1 MKKTLLFLALLCT
14 NTLFAQ
20 LSGTVVDPRGEPV
33 IGASV
38 VLLNQSTP
46 TNIGTVTDFDGN
58 WSINIYG
65 KNAENAVVR
74 IQSMGFQAQDYKT
87 SKPSGNRITL
97 EPDQNVLKEVSVVQ
111 QRLSAQQEKSA
122 LTVESMD
129 ALAIKESP
137 SVSFYDHLGTLKGVD
152 LTSASIGFK
161 IINTRGFN
169 STSPVRSL
177 QLIDGVDNQSP
188 GLNFSLGN
196 FLGAPD
202 LDIVTVDVIAG
213 ASTAF
218 YGPSAFNG
226 VISMQTKDPFQFT
239 GLSASLKAG
248 ERNLT
253 EFSMRWAAKVN
264 EKFAYK
270 INVFALKADDWEANN
285 MDPTDISRDDATNP
299 GGYDAVNRYGDEDW
313 WDDGGDSKTFPGLG
327 RFYRP
332 GIEEKHLVDYDT
344 ENIKLTTALH
354 YKIKEDL
361 TAIYAVN
368 FGSGTTVYQGDN
380 RYSLKDILFLQN
392 RVELQKKDKWF
403 WRAYST
409 HEDAGNSYDAYFT
422 ALRMQD
428 SVVSNQSYNLYYTG
442 LWNIFN
448 KPKVRA
454 MPGAPAN
461 SLPMSQYQSI
471 MDSLIASNPDFFNQ
485 LHEDNRNNVSIAT
498 ASDALGAVTIEE
510 LESFANQLIPGTSE
524 FNNLKNHITS
534 TLFTEGGSR
543 FYDKSALYHTQG
555 ERTFTYDNGAVFR
568 IGGNFRLYT
577 PKSAGTIFSDT
588 AGTVITNKEA
598 GLYGGWEQSFMDE
611 RLKLSA
617 TGRVDKNQNFRALVS
632 PAVSSV
638 YKATENQT
646 FRLSFSSAI
655 RNPTLADQYLN
666 YNVGRAVLLG
676 NLDGFDSLVTID
688 NIADYLGKPAN
699 ERLSHDF
706 GYFDVDAIRPE
717 KVKTAEVG
725 YRATLGTRVF
735 VDANYY
741 YSLYDDFIGYII
753 GADIEEGTTA
763 IDRLKSLQVYRVA
776 ANATEQVTTQ
786 GFSIGMNTFVGDYQT
801 LTGNYSWNKLTSAVS
816 DPIVPAF
823 NTPEH
828 KFNLGWNIRN
838 YPWNQDDSKLIG
850 AGVNYKWVQGFVFEG
865 SPQFTGSIPS
875 YGLCDA
881 QVSLTRIKDNSNKKR
896 TITYKIGASN
906 VLNNKVYQVFGGP
919 LVGRLAYLSI
929 QIN

>member
-1 MKKTLLFLALLCT
+1 MNKSLLLIALLCGSS
-14 NTLFAQ
+14 LYAQ
-20 LSGTVVDPRGEPV
+20 ISGVVVDPRGEPV
-33 IGASV
+33 VGASV
-38 VLLNQSTP
+38 VVMNQSIP
-46 TNIGTVTDFDGN
+46 TTIGTVTDFDGN
-58 WSINIYG
+58 WSLSIYG
-65 KNAENAVVR
+65 KNAEGAVVQV
-74 IQSMGFQAQDYKT
+74 QSMGFQPRTFKT
-87 SKPSGNRITL
+87 TGTTGNRITL
-97 EPDQNVLKEVSVVQ
+97 KPDQNLLKEVSVVQ

-226 VISMQTKDPFQFT
+226 VIAMQTKDPFQFT

-253 EFSMRWAAKVN
+253 EFSVRWAAKVN

-270 INVFALKADDWEANN
+270 INVFALRADDWQANN
-285 MDPTDISRDDATNP
+285 MDPTEVSRDDATNP

-313 WDDGGDSKTFPGLG
+313 WDDGGDTKTFPGLG

-332 GIEEKHLVDYDT
+332 GIEEKYLVDYNT

-354 YKIKEDL
+354 YKIKKDL
-361 TAIYAVN
+361 TAIYAIN

-448 KPKVRA
+448 KPQVRA

-485 LHEDNRNNVSIAT
+485 LHEDNRSNVSIAT

-510 LESFANQLIPGTSE
+510 LESFANQLTPGTSQ

-568 IGGNFRLYT
+568 VGGNFRLYT

-588 AGTVITNKEA
+588 AGTVITNREA
-598 GLYGGWEQSFMDE
+598 GLYGGWEQSFIDE
-611 RLKLSA
+611 RLRLSA
-617 TGRVDKNQNFRALVS
+617 TGRIDKNQNFKALIS

-676 NLDGFDSLVTID
+676 NLDGFDSLVTLD
-688 NIADYLGKPAN
+688 NIVDYLGKPAN

-706 GYFDVDAIRPE
+706 GYFNVDAIRPE
-717 KVKTAEVG
+717 KVKTAEAG
-725 YRATLGTRVF
+725 YRATIGTRIF

-838 YPWNQDDSKLIG
+838 YPWNKDDSKLIG

-865 SPQFTGSIPS
+865 SPQFTGAIPS

-881 QVSLTRIKDNSNKKR
+881 QVSLTRIKENSDKKR

>member
-1 MKKTLLFLALLCT
+1 MNKTLLFLALLCT

-313 WDDGGDSKTFPGLG
+313 WDDGGDTKTFPGLG

-332 GIEEKHLVDYDT
+332 GIEEKHLVDYNT

-361 TAIYAVN
+361 TAIYAIN

-568 IGGNFRLYT
+568 VGGNFRLYT

-588 AGTVITNKEA
+588 AGTVITNREA

-706 GYFDVDAIRPE
+706 GYFNVDAIRPE
-717 KVKTAEVG
+717 KVKTAEAG
-725 YRATLGTRVF
+725 SRATIGSRVF

-753 GADIEEGTTA
+753 GAEIEEGTTA

-786 GFSIGMNTFVGDYQT
+786 GFSIGMNTFVGNYQT

-906 VLNNKVYQVFGGP
+906 LLNNKVYQVFGGP

>member
-1 MKKTLLFLALLCT
+1 MNKTLLFLALLCT

-74 IQSMGFQAQDYKT
+74 VQSMGFQAQDYKT
-87 SKPSGNRITL
+87 AKPSGNRITL

-285 MDPTDISRDDATNP
+285 MDPTDISRDDVTNP

-313 WDDGGDSKTFPGLG
+313 WDDGGDTKTFPGLG

-332 GIEEKHLVDYDT
+332 GIEEKHLVDYNT

-361 TAIYAVN
+361 TAIYAIN

-568 IGGNFRLYT
+568 VGGNFRLYT

-588 AGTVITNKEA
+588 AGTVITNREA

-706 GYFDVDAIRPE
+706 GYFNVDAIRPE
-717 KVKTAEVG
+717 KVKTAEAG
-725 YRATLGTRVF
+725 YRATIGSRVF

-753 GADIEEGTTA
+753 GAEIEEGTTA

-786 GFSIGMNTFVGDYQT
+786 GFSIGMNTFVGNYQT

-906 VLNNKVYQVFGGP
+906 LLNNKVYQVFGGP

>member
-1 MKKTLLFLALLCT
+1 
-14 NTLFAQ
+14 
-20 LSGTVVDPRGEPV
+20 
-33 IGASV
+33 
-38 VLLNQSTP
+38 
-46 TNIGTVTDFDGN
+46 
-58 WSINIYG
+58 
-65 KNAENAVVR
+65 
-74 IQSMGFQAQDYKT
+74 
-87 SKPSGNRITL
+87 
-97 EPDQNVLKEVSVVQ
+97 
-111 QRLSAQQEKSA
+111 
-122 LTVESMD
+122 
-129 ALAIKESP
+129 
-137 SVSFYDHLGTLKGVD
+137 
-152 LTSASIGFK
+152 
-161 IINTRGFN
+161 
-169 STSPVRSL
+169 
-177 QLIDGVDNQSP
+177 
-188 GLNFSLGN
+188 
-196 FLGAPD
+196 
-202 LDIVTVDVIAG
+202 
-213 ASTAF
+213 
-218 YGPSAFNG
+218 
-226 VISMQTKDPFQFT
+226 
-239 GLSASLKAG
+239 
-248 ERNLT
+248 
-253 EFSMRWAAKVN
+253 
-264 EKFAYK
+264 
-270 INVFALKADDWEANN
+270 
-285 MDPTDISRDDATNP
+285 DDATNP

-485 LHEDNRNNVSIAT
+485 LHEDNRSNVSIAT

-524 FNNLKNHITS
+524 FNSLKNHITS

-555 ERTFTYDNGAVFR
+555 ERTFNYDNGAVFR

-588 AGTVITNKEA
+588 AGTVITNREA
-598 GLYGGWEQSFMDE
+598 GLYGGWEQSFIDE

-706 GYFDVDAIRPE
+706 GYFNVDAIRPE
-717 KVKTAEVG
+717 KVKTAEAG
-725 YRATLGTRVF
+725 YRATIGSRVF

-753 GADIEEGTTA
+753 GAEIEEGTTA

-776 ANATEQVTTQ
+776 ANANEQVTTQ
-786 GFSIGMNTFVGDYQT
+786 GFSIGMNTFLGNYQT

>member
-1 MKKTLLFLALLCT
+1 MNKTLLFLALLCT

-74 IQSMGFQAQDYKT
+74 VQSMGFQAQDYKT
-87 SKPSGNRITL
+87 AKPSGNRITL

-485 LHEDNRNNVSIAT
+485 LHEDNRSNVSIAT

-524 FNNLKNHITS
+524 FNSLKNHITS

-588 AGTVITNKEA
+588 AGTVITNREA
-598 GLYGGWEQSFMDE
+598 GLYGGWEQSFIDE

-706 GYFDVDAIRPE
+706 GYFNVDAIRPE
-717 KVKTAEVG
+717 KVKTAEAG
-725 YRATLGTRVF
+725 YRATIGSRVF

-753 GADIEEGTTA
+753 GAEIEEGTTA

>member
-1 MKKTLLFLALLCT
+1 
-14 NTLFAQ
+14 
-20 LSGTVVDPRGEPV
+20 
-33 IGASV
+33 V

-87 SKPSGNRITL
+87 AKPSGNRITL

-543 FYDKSALYHTQG
+543 FYDKSALYHIQG

-568 IGGNFRLYT
+568 VGGNFRLYT

-588 AGTVITNKEA
+588 AGTVITNREA

>member
-1 MKKTLLFLALLCT
+1 MNKILLFLALLCT

-485 LHEDNRNNVSIAT
+485 LHEDNRSNVSIAT

-524 FNNLKNHITS
+524 FNSLKNHITS

-588 AGTVITNKEA
+588 AGTVITNREA
-598 GLYGGWEQSFMDE
+598 GLYGGWEQSFIDE

-706 GYFDVDAIRPE
+706 GYFNVDAIRPE
-717 KVKTAEVG
+717 KVKTAEAG
-725 YRATLGTRVF
+725 YRATIGSRVF

-753 GADIEEGTTA
+753 GAEIEEGTTA

-776 ANATEQVTTQ
+776 ANANEQVTTQ
-786 GFSIGMNTFVGDYQT
+786 GFSIGMNTFLGNYQT

>member
-1 MKKTLLFLALLCT
+1 MNKTLLFLALLCT

-87 SKPSGNRITL
+87 AKPSGNRITL

-485 LHEDNRNNVSIAT
+485 LHEDNRSNVSIAT

-524 FNNLKNHITS
+524 FNSLKNHITS

-588 AGTVITNKEA
+588 AGTVITNREA
-598 GLYGGWEQSFMDE
+598 GLYGGWEQSFIDE

-706 GYFDVDAIRPE
+706 GYFNVDAIRPE
-717 KVKTAEVG
+717 KVKTAEAG
-725 YRATLGTRVF
+725 YRATIGSRVF

-753 GADIEEGTTA
+753 GAEIEEGTTA

-776 ANATEQVTTQ
+776 ANANEQVTTQ
-786 GFSIGMNTFVGDYQT
+786 GFSIGMNTFLGNYQT

>member
-1 MKKTLLFLALLCT
+1 
-14 NTLFAQ
+14 
-20 LSGTVVDPRGEPV
+20 
-33 IGASV
+33 
-38 VLLNQSTP
+38 
-46 TNIGTVTDFDGN
+46 
-58 WSINIYG
+58 
-65 KNAENAVVR
+65 
-74 IQSMGFQAQDYKT
+74 
-87 SKPSGNRITL
+87 
-97 EPDQNVLKEVSVVQ
+97 
-111 QRLSAQQEKSA
+111 
-122 LTVESMD
+122 
-129 ALAIKESP
+129 
-137 SVSFYDHLGTLKGVD
+137 
-152 LTSASIGFK
+152 
-161 IINTRGFN
+161 
-169 STSPVRSL
+169 
-177 QLIDGVDNQSP
+177 
-188 GLNFSLGN
+188 
-196 FLGAPD
+196 
-202 LDIVTVDVIAG
+202 
-213 ASTAF
+213 
-218 YGPSAFNG
+218 
-226 VISMQTKDPFQFT
+226 
-239 GLSASLKAG
+239 
-248 ERNLT
+248 
-253 EFSMRWAAKVN
+253 MRWAAKVN

-485 LHEDNRNNVSIAT
+485 LHEDNRSNVSIAT

-524 FNNLKNHITS
+524 FNSLKNHITS

-588 AGTVITNKEA
+588 AGTVITNREA
-598 GLYGGWEQSFMDE
+598 GLYGGWEQSFIDE

-706 GYFDVDAIRPE
+706 GYFNVDAIRPE
-717 KVKTAEVG
+717 KVKTAEAG
-725 YRATLGTRVF
+725 YRATIGSRVF

-753 GADIEEGTTA
+753 GAEIEEGTTA

-776 ANATEQVTTQ
+776 ANANEQVTTQ
-786 GFSIGMNTFVGDYQT
+786 GFSIGMNTFLGNYQT

>member
-1 MKKTLLFLALLCT
+1 MNKTLLFLALLCT

-568 IGGNFRLYT
+568 VGGNFRLYT

-588 AGTVITNKEA
+588 AGTVITNREA

>member
-1 MKKTLLFLALLCT
+1 
-14 NTLFAQ
+14 
-20 LSGTVVDPRGEPV
+20 
-33 IGASV
+33 
-38 VLLNQSTP
+38 
-46 TNIGTVTDFDGN
+46 
-58 WSINIYG
+58 
-65 KNAENAVVR
+65 
-74 IQSMGFQAQDYKT
+74 
-87 SKPSGNRITL
+87 
-97 EPDQNVLKEVSVVQ
+97 VQ

-568 IGGNFRLYT
+568 VGGNFRLYT

-588 AGTVITNKEA
+588 AGTVITNREA

-706 GYFDVDAIRPE
+706 GYFNVDAIRPE
-717 KVKTAEVG
+717 KVKTAEAG
-725 YRATLGTRVF
+725 YRATIGSRVF

-753 GADIEEGTTA
+753 GAEIEEGTTA

-786 GFSIGMNTFVGDYQT
+786 GFSIGMNTFVGNYQT

>member
-1 MKKTLLFLALLCT
+1 
-14 NTLFAQ
+14 
-20 LSGTVVDPRGEPV
+20 
-33 IGASV
+33 
-38 VLLNQSTP
+38 
-46 TNIGTVTDFDGN
+46 
-58 WSINIYG
+58 
-65 KNAENAVVR
+65 
-74 IQSMGFQAQDYKT
+74 
-87 SKPSGNRITL
+87 
-97 EPDQNVLKEVSVVQ
+97 
-111 QRLSAQQEKSA
+111 
-122 LTVESMD
+122 
-129 ALAIKESP
+129 
-137 SVSFYDHLGTLKGVD
+137 
-152 LTSASIGFK
+152 
-161 IINTRGFN
+161 
-169 STSPVRSL
+169 
-177 QLIDGVDNQSP
+177 LIDGVDNQSP

-543 FYDKSALYHTQG
+543 FYDKSALYHIQG

-568 IGGNFRLYT
+568 VGGNFRLYT

-588 AGTVITNKEA
+588 AGTVITNREA

>member
-1 MKKTLLFLALLCT
+1 
-14 NTLFAQ
+14 
-20 LSGTVVDPRGEPV
+20 
-33 IGASV
+33 
-38 VLLNQSTP
+38 
-46 TNIGTVTDFDGN
+46 
-58 WSINIYG
+58 
-65 KNAENAVVR
+65 
-74 IQSMGFQAQDYKT
+74 
-87 SKPSGNRITL
+87 
-97 EPDQNVLKEVSVVQ
+97 
-111 QRLSAQQEKSA
+111 
-122 LTVESMD
+122 
-129 ALAIKESP
+129 
-137 SVSFYDHLGTLKGVD
+137 
-152 LTSASIGFK
+152 
-161 IINTRGFN
+161 
-169 STSPVRSL
+169 
-177 QLIDGVDNQSP
+177 
-188 GLNFSLGN
+188 
-196 FLGAPD
+196 
-202 LDIVTVDVIAG
+202 
-213 ASTAF
+213 
-218 YGPSAFNG
+218 
-226 VISMQTKDPFQFT
+226 
-239 GLSASLKAG
+239 
-248 ERNLT
+248 
-253 EFSMRWAAKVN
+253 
-264 EKFAYK
+264 
-270 INVFALKADDWEANN
+270 

-568 IGGNFRLYT
+568 VGGNFRLYT

-588 AGTVITNKEA
+588 AGTVITNREA

-706 GYFDVDAIRPE
+706 GYFNVDAIRPE
-717 KVKTAEVG
+717 KVKTAEAG
-725 YRATLGTRVF
+725 YRATIGSRVF

-753 GADIEEGTTA
+753 GAEIEEGTTA

-786 GFSIGMNTFVGDYQT
+786 GFSIGMNTFVGNYQT

>member
-1 MKKTLLFLALLCT
+1 MNKTLLFLALLCGSSVY
-14 NTLFAQ
+14 AQ
-20 LSGTVVDPRGEPV
+20 LSGTVVDPRGEPIV
-33 IGASV
+33 GASV
-38 VLLNQSTP
+38 LLLNQSTP

-58 WSINIYG
+58 WSLNIYG
-65 KNAENAVVR
+65 KNAENAAVR
-74 IQSMGFQAQDYKT
+74 VQSMGFQSLDFKT
-87 SKPSGNRITL
+87 KGTTGNRIVL
-97 EPDQNVLKEVSVVQ
+97 QPDQNLLKEVSVVQ

-226 VISMQTKDPFQFT
+226 VIAMQTKDPFQFT

-253 EFSMRWAAKVN
+253 EFSLRWAAKVN

-270 INVFALKADDWEANN
+270 INVFALKADDWEASN
-285 MDPTDISRDDATNP
+285 MDPTDVSRDDATNP

-524 FNNLKNHITS
+524 FNNLKEPH
-534 TLFTEGGSR
+534 
-543 FYDKSALYHTQG
+543 Y
-555 ERTFTYDNGAVFR
+555 
-568 IGGNFRLYT
+568 
-577 PKSAGTIFSDT
+577 
-588 AGTVITNKEA
+588 
-598 GLYGGWEQSFMDE
+598 
-611 RLKLSA
+611 
-617 TGRVDKNQNFRALVS
+617 
-632 PAVSSV
+632 
-638 YKATENQT
+638 
-646 FRLSFSSAI
+646 
-655 RNPTLADQYLN
+655 
-666 YNVGRAVLLG
+666 
-676 NLDGFDSLVTID
+676 FDSFHRR
-688 NIADYLGKPAN
+688 GQ
-699 ERLSHDF
+699 
-706 GYFDVDAIRPE
+706 
-717 KVKTAEVG
+717 
-725 YRATLGTRVF
+725 
-735 VDANYY
+735 
-741 YSLYDDFIGYII
+741 
-753 GADIEEGTTA
+753 
-763 IDRLKSLQVYRVA
+763 QVLR
-776 ANATEQVTTQ
+776 
-786 GFSIGMNTFVGDYQT
+786 
-801 LTGNYSWNKLTSAVS
+801 
-816 DPIVPAF
+816 
-823 NTPEH
+823 
-828 KFNLGWNIRN
+828 
-838 YPWNQDDSKLIG
+838 
-850 AGVNYKWVQGFVFEG
+850 
-865 SPQFTGSIPS
+865 
-875 YGLCDA
+875 
-881 QVSLTRIKDNSNKKR
+881 
-896 TITYKIGASN
+896 
-906 VLNNKVYQVFGGP
+906 
-919 LVGRLAYLSI
+919 
-929 QIN
+929 

>member
-1 MKKTLLFLALLCT
+1 
-14 NTLFAQ
+14 
-20 LSGTVVDPRGEPV
+20 
-33 IGASV
+33 
-38 VLLNQSTP
+38 
-46 TNIGTVTDFDGN
+46 
-58 WSINIYG
+58 
-65 KNAENAVVR
+65 
-74 IQSMGFQAQDYKT
+74 
-87 SKPSGNRITL
+87 
-97 EPDQNVLKEVSVVQ
+97 
-111 QRLSAQQEKSA
+111 
-122 LTVESMD
+122 
-129 ALAIKESP
+129 
-137 SVSFYDHLGTLKGVD
+137 
-152 LTSASIGFK
+152 
-161 IINTRGFN
+161 
-169 STSPVRSL
+169 
-177 QLIDGVDNQSP
+177 
-188 GLNFSLGN
+188 
-196 FLGAPD
+196 
-202 LDIVTVDVIAG
+202 
-213 ASTAF
+213 
-218 YGPSAFNG
+218 
-226 VISMQTKDPFQFT
+226 
-239 GLSASLKAG
+239 
-248 ERNLT
+248 
-253 EFSMRWAAKVN
+253 
-264 EKFAYK
+264 
-270 INVFALKADDWEANN
+270 

-313 WDDGGDSKTFPGLG
+313 WDDGGDTKTFPGLG

-332 GIEEKHLVDYDT
+332 GIEEKHLVDYNT

-361 TAIYAVN
+361 TAIYAIN

-568 IGGNFRLYT
+568 VGGNFRLYT

-588 AGTVITNKEA
+588 AGTVITNREA

-706 GYFDVDAIRPE
+706 GYFNVDAIRPE
-717 KVKTAEVG
+717 KVKTAEAG
-725 YRATLGTRVF
+725 YRATIGSRVF

-753 GADIEEGTTA
+753 GAEIEEGTTA

-786 GFSIGMNTFVGDYQT
+786 GFSIGMNTFVGNYQT